1 MTSIKRTGIKFTKVK
16 GFTLVEMITVIVLL
30 GILSIGISGFI
41 KLGTQVYVDVSNR
54 DELISSA
61 RYGVERLNREL
72 RIALPNSA
80 RTISNILQQCIEFYP
95 TLTSVVYLDIPVS
108 PELPSSTLTFA
119 FEENAPFPNL
129 TNAKAVVYPLFADE
143 LYGNSSKRIYDIAS
157 VASVTPSA
165 DNIRQMTLTSSETF
179 AEESPTKRLFV
190 VGQPIQYCVQRTGE
204 LWRYQAGGRV
214 LMAEH
219 LTIQNTPK
227 AFTVNDATLYRN
239 SSILIKLTFSR
250 FDEVITFNNEVQV
263 RNVP

>member
-1 MTSIKRTGIKFTKVK
+1 MATFKHKRAQLTRVK

-41 KLGTQVYVDVSNR
+41 NLGTQVYVDVSNR

-80 RTISNILQQCIEFYP
+80 RTSVSATEQCLQFYP
-95 TLTSVVYLDIPVS
+95 TLTSVVYLNIPVA
-108 PELPSSTLTFA
+108 PEPASSTLTFA
-119 FEENAPFPNL
+119 FNNSDTFPNL
-129 TNAKAVVYPLFADE
+129 TNTKAVVYPLFSDE
-143 LYGNSSKRIYDIAS
+143 LYGNSSNRIFNIAS
-157 VASVTPSA
+157 VAVIGPSA
-165 DNIRQMTLTSSETF
+165 DNTRQMTLSSSEIF

-190 VGQPIQYCVQRTGE
+190 VGQPIQYCLQNNGE
-204 LWRYQAGGRV
+204 LWRHQGGDSA

-219 LTIQNTPK
+219 LTTNNTPQP
-227 AFTVNDATLYRN
+227 FTVNDATLYRN